1 LDLHD
6 VSFLLA
12 KTNEVGLRV
21 AENTNNLAVLLHF
34 LQVLFNDSLA
44 FWLSPFLSVSRE
56 CLLLGASPSDK
67 EVRMAHARL
76 KLISNCER
84 SFNPVL
90 VEAPLA
96 FVTHMLGK
104 HS

>member
-1 LDLHD
+1 

-84 SFNPVL
+84 SFNPLQHRGGKPVL
-90 VEAPLA
+90 NATK
-96 FVTHMLGK
+96 FKNSTHQFL
-104 HS
+104 